1 MKFYIYTLGCKVNT
15 YESRVMADL
24 LINSGYEEVENE
36 KEADILIV
44 NTCSVTNNADRK
56 SAKTIRKMAKEQK
69 ILVVTGCFSQVSKQ
83 EVLEIEGVSI
93 VLGNKNKTKIVSYIE
108 EYQKEKKKQDR
119 VERLKQVPFEKM
131 KLNNFNKTRAFV
143 KIEDGCNNFCSYC
156 IIPFTRGNVRSK
168 KREEVLEEV
177 ETLVKN
183 GHKEIVLTGIHT
195 GNYKVENYDF
205 ASLLEEIVQIK
216 GLERLRISS
225 IEMNEIN
232 DRVLKVIEKSSI
244 LVDHMH
250 IPLQSGSDKILKE
263 MNRKYNK
270 EDFIQKIETIRKIRP
285 CMSITTDV
293 IVGFPKEGKKEFE
306 ETIET
311 IKKIEFS
318 KLHVFPYS
326 KRKGTKAAA
335 IKEQVDENTK
345 KERAHI
351 LLNLSKELEQKY
363 MEKYIGKEVTFIPEV
378 WKENY
383 LIGHTQNYLLV
394 KAKGKK
400 QELNKDIKVKIT
412 EINYPY
418 EIGER

>member
-119 VERLKQVPFEKM
+119 VEKLKQVPFEKM

-168 KREEVLEEV
+168 KREEVVEEV

-293 IVGFPKEGKKEFE
+293 IVGFPKEGNKEFE

-335 IKEQVDENTK
+335 MKEQVDENTK

>member
-119 VERLKQVPFEKM
+119 VEKLKQVSFEKM

-335 IKEQVDENTK
+335 MKEQVDENTK
-345 KERAHI
+345 KERTHI